1 MADGEEIKI
10 RLTMEEL
17 ENKLREYN
25 VIRIHKG
32 YLVNLKYVQ
41 RIDRSG
47 VVVQFRGGVV
57 LNVSRDKLQD
67 VKVAYL
73 NYLRNTG
80 AVTLMD

>member
-32 YLVNLKYVQ
+32 YLVNLEYVEEIRNNDIRVGEDWLQ
-41 RIDRSG
+41 
-47 VVVQFRGGVV
+47 
-57 LNVSRDKLQD
+57 VSRSKKKAFLD
-67 VKVAYL
+67 AL
-73 NYLRNTG
+73 NNYING
-80 AVTLMD
+80 MSK

>member
-1 MADGEEIKI
+1 
-10 RLTMEEL
+10 MEEL

>member
-1 MADGEEIKI
+1 
-10 RLTMEEL
+10 MEEL

-41 RIDRSG
+41 RIDRNG

>member
-47 VVVQFRGGVV
+47 VVVQFRGGVI

>member
-1 MADGEEIKI
+1 MADGEAIKI

-47 VVVQFRGGVV
+47 VVVQFCSGVV

>member
-47 VVVQFRGGVV
+47 VVV
-57 LNVSRDKLQD
+57 
-67 VKVAYL
+67 
-73 NYLRNTG
+73 
-80 AVTLMD
+80 